1 MSSNV
6 ELPPNNGAVS
16 TILQIIKAV
25 MSLAAEAKVGALFIN
40 CHEAVPARHV
50 LEFLG
55 HPQPPTPMQ
64 MDNTTAL

>member
-1 MSSNV
+1 MLSNV
-6 ELPPNNGAVS
+6 ELLPNNSMVS

-25 MSLAAEAKVGALFIN
+25 MSLVAEAKVGALFIN
-40 CHEAVPARHV
+40 CCEAVPARHV

-64 MDNTTAL
+64 TDNTTA